1 MDSLFFGVD
10 IGGTATKLGA
20 FSAEGR
26 LLDKWEI
33 PTDTSGHGSRILPAI
48 AREIV
53 RYAGDTA
60 HVAAVGV
67 GVPGPVRR
75 DGYVQR
81 CVNLGWG
88 DFNPARDL
96 SAQLAGVPVFAGN
109 DANMAAMGEYWQG
122 GGQGSRNLVFIT
134 LGTGV
139 GGGIVLDGRV
149 VYGNAGL
156 GGEIGHVVVNPDEPM
171 PCNCGQYGCLDQ
183 TASATGVVR
192 HAKRVLARRA
202 GEPSA
207 LRALETI
214 TARDVFDAAKA
225 GDALAYEAVD
235 LCMGFLGKSLAMLTN
250 IIDPDVYIIGG
261 GVSRAGDFLI
271 DVVRRHYEALATL
284 SEQRAKIALATLG
297 NDAGIYGAAR
307 LAMDSTRR

>member
-1 MDSLFFGVD
+1 MDKFYFGVD

-20 FSAEGR
+20 FSADGQ

-33 PTDTSGHGSRILPAI
+33 PTDISESGSHIMPNI
-48 AREIV
+48 AAEII
-53 RYAGDTA
+53 RYAGTTEN
-60 HVAAVGV
+60 VIAAGV

-75 DGYVQR
+75 DGSVKR

-88 DFNPARDL
+88 GFNPARDL
-96 SAQLAGVPVFAGN
+96 SAHLHGVPVFAGN

-149 VYGNAGL
+149 VYGSTGL
-156 GGEIGHVVVNPDEPM
+156 GGEIGHVVVNPDEPV

-192 HAKRVLARRA
+192 QAKRVLARRA
-202 GEPSA
+202 DESSS
-207 LRALETI
+207 LRALDSL

-235 LCMGFLGKSLAMLTN
+235 TCMSYLGKSMAMLTN
-250 IIDPDVYIIGG
+250 IIDPDMYIIGG
-261 GVSRAGDFLI
+261 GVSKAGAFLI
-271 DVVRRHYEALATL
+271 DLVRRHYERLATL
-284 SEQRAKIALATLG
+284 SEQKAEIALATLG
-297 NDAGIYGAAR
+297 NDAGIYGAAK
-307 LAMDSTRR
+307 LAMDAARR

>member
-1 MDSLFFGVD
+1 MDKLFFGVD

-20 FSAEGR
+20 FTQDGR
-26 LLDKWEI
+26 LLDKWES
-33 PTDTSGHGSRILPAI
+33 PTDISGSGSRIMPNI
-48 AREIV
+48 AAEIA
-53 RYAGDTA
+53 RYAGTTEN
-60 HVAAVGV
+60 VIAVGV
-67 GVPGPVRR
+67 GVPGPVRQ
-75 DGYVQR
+75 DGSVKR

-88 DFNPARDL
+88 GFNPARDL
-96 SAQLAGVPVFAGN
+96 SAQLEGVPVFAGN

-122 GGQGSRNLVFIT
+122 GGQGARSLVFIT

-149 VYGNAGL
+149 VYGSAGL

-192 HAKRVLARRA
+192 HAKRVLARHPN
-202 GEPSA
+202 ESSS
-207 LRALETI
+207 LRALETL

-235 LCMGFLGKSLAMLTN
+235 TCMGFLGKSMAMLTN
-250 IIDPDVYIIGG
+250 IIDPDMYIIGG
-261 GVSRAGDFLI
+261 GVSKAGEFLL
-271 DVVRRHYEALATL
+271 DLVRRHYERLATL
-284 SEQRAKIALATLG
+284 SEQRATIALATLG
-297 NDAGIYGAAR
+297 NDAGIYGAAK
-307 LAMDSTRR
+307 LAMDAARR

>member
-1 MDSLFFGVD
+1 MDKLFFGVD

-20 FSAEGR
+20 FSSGGD

-33 PTDTSGHGSRILPAI
+33 PTDISEGGSRIMPAI
-48 AREIV
+48 AEEIL
-53 RYAGDTA
+53 RYAGAADSII
-60 HVAAVGV
+60 AVGV

-75 DGYVQR
+75 DGFVKR

-88 DFNPARDL
+88 GFNPARDL
-96 SAQLAGVPVFAGN
+96 SAHLYGVPVFAGN

-122 GGQGSRNLVFIT
+122 GGQGSQNLVFIT

-149 VYGNAGL
+149 VYGSAGL

-171 PCNCGQYGCLDQ
+171 PCNCGQCGCLDQ

-192 HAKRVLARRA
+192 QARRVLARHA
-202 GEPSA
+202 NEPSA
-207 LRALETI
+207 LRALEKF

-235 LCMGFLGKSLAMLTN
+235 TCMGFLGKSMAMLTN
-250 IIDPDVYIIGG
+250 IIDPDMYIIGG
-261 GVSRAGDFLI
+261 GVSKAGEFLI
-271 DVVRRHYEALATL
+271 DLVRRHYERLATL
-284 SEQRAKIALATLG
+284 SEQRAVIALATLG
-297 NDAGIYGAAR
+297 NDAGIYGAAK
-307 LAMDSTRR
+307 LAMDTARR

>member
-1 MDSLFFGVD
+1 MDKLFFGVD

-20 FSAEGR
+20 FSAGGS

-33 PTDTSGHGSRILPAI
+33 PTDTRENGSRIMPNI
-48 AREIV
+48 AAEIV
-53 RYAGDTA
+53 RYAGTTEN
-60 HVAAVGV
+60 VIAVGV

-75 DGYVQR
+75 DGSVKR

-96 SAQLAGVPVFAGN
+96 SAHLEGVPVFAGN

-139 GGGIVLDGRV
+139 GGGIVLDGRM
-149 VYGNAGL
+149 VYGSSGL

-183 TASATGVVR
+183 TASATGIVR
-192 HAKRVLARRA
+192 QAGRVLARRA
-202 GEPSA
+202 DEPSS
-207 LRALETI
+207 LRALESF

-235 LCMGFLGKSLAMLTN
+235 TCMGFLGKSMAMLTN
-250 IIDPDVYIIGG
+250 IIDPDMYIIGG
-261 GVSRAGDFLI
+261 GVSRAGEFLI
-271 DVVRRHYEALATL
+271 ELVRKHYERLSML
-284 SEQRAKIALATLG
+284 SEQKAAVALATLG
-297 NDAGIYGAAR
+297 NDAGIYGAAK
-307 LAMDSTRR
+307 LAMDAARR

>member
-1 MDSLFFGVD
+1 MDKLFFGVD

-20 FSAEGR
+20 FSQDVR
-26 LLDKWEI
+26 LLDKREI
-33 PTDTSGHGSRILPAI
+33 PTDISENGSHIMPNI
-48 AREIV
+48 AREII
-53 RYAGDTA
+53 RYAGETEN
-60 HVAAVGV
+60 VVAVGV

-75 DGYVQR
+75 DGSVKR

-88 DFNPARDL
+88 GFNPARDL
-96 SAQLAGVPVFAGN
+96 SAQLEGVPVFAGN

-139 GGGIVLDGRV
+139 GGGIVLDGRM
-149 VYGNAGL
+149 VYGSAGL

-192 HAKRVLARRA
+192 HAKRVLARHPN
-202 GEPSA
+202 ESSS
-207 LRALETI
+207 LRTLETL

-235 LCMGFLGKSLAMLTN
+235 ICMGFLGKSLAMLTN
-250 IIDPDVYIIGG
+250 IIDPDMYIIGG
-261 GVSRAGDFLI
+261 GVSKAGEFLI
-271 DVVRRHYEALATL
+271 DLVRRHYERLATL
-284 SEQRAKIALATLG
+284 SEQRATIALATLG
-297 NDAGIYGAAR
+297 NDAGIYGASKLAIDAAR
-307 LAMDSTRR
+307 R